1 MSDSQKSK
9 ISISN
14 FMTTNIKSIQAG
26 ASVKYATQMMYENHI
41 QSLLVEEKGNI
52 VGIITFADIAV
63 AFSIYDKKSTSEI
76 SEIMSSPVVSVTSD
90 SSILNAMELMLEKK
104 IHKLP
109 VIDDGKILGIIT
121 TTDLM
126 ALFSVLNEEQF
137 YDIFRR
143 HISKI

>member
-14 FMTTNIKSIQAG
+14 FMTTNIKSIRAG
-26 ASVKYATQMMYENHI
+26 TSVKYATQMMYENHI

-63 AFSIYDKKSTSEI
+63 ALSIYDKKSTSEI

-143 HISKI
+143 QISKI

>member
-26 ASVKYATQMMYENHI
+26 TSVKSATQMMYENHI

-63 AFSIYDKKSTSEI
+63 ALSIYDKNSTSEI
-76 SEIMSSPVVSVTSD
+76 REIMSSPVVSVTSD

-126 ALFSVLNEEQF
+126 AFFSVLNEEQF

-143 HISKI
+143 QISKK